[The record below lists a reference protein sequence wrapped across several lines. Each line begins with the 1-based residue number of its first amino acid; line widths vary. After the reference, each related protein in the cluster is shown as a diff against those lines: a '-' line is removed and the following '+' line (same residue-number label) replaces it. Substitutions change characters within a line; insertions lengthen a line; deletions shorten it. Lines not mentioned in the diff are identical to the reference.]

1 MELKRCQKLVAGL
14 VAGPWLLVVGW
25 QVREHARVVAAARS
39 DLRNR
44 SHEIAST
51 LSAVTRAMRFRGTVF
66 QDRLEPVL
74 KELVTGHTNALVSSG
89 GLLAVSL
96 LNTEGDALSSV
107 GQTNLFTREILAEGE
122 HWANEYV
129 AFVQPLAGDTVGPEN
144 TNLNPTVVLPLFHDL
159 TNGPGRGRDF
169 GSRRDQPPGELGATN
184 GGFPGNKFP
193 GNNFSGNNFP
203 GGFSGV
209 FSATN
214 PPPTNAAGE
223 IESPPPPPLDDR
235 RPSDGGDRPRG
246 GNRRA
251 PWMRWMSESEFK
263 TFTAHRELH
272 GLALVMSTDNYRAVC
287 TDDWWLR
294 CIIAFFAGVSA
305 LGVGLAWRNMG
316 QTAELQIRLVRASE
330 LNSHLKELNL
340 AAAGLAHETRNPLN
354 IIRGLAQMVSRL
366 PAAPSEV
373 REKTRT
379 IVDETDKVTAQLTE
393 FINYSRPR
401 EVRPTT
407 ISLPAAAAEIIR
419 TLNQDIEEKQL
430 RVETAGDPLE
440 IVADEQLLRQVL
452 FNLLLNAIQAVEPG
466 GHIEIFT
473 QREAAGLASLT
484 VRDNGPGV
492 PPERRQ
498 EIFKAYFTTHQK
510 GTGLGLAVVQQI
522 VLAHGW
528 EIQCLPNTPQGA
540 AFRITQLKLA
550 V

>member
-1 MELKRCQKLVAGL
+1 MELKRSQKLVAGL
-14 VAGPWLLVVGW
+14 VAGTWLLVVGW
-25 QVREHARVVAAARS
+25 QVREHVRVVEAARS

-74 KELVTGHTNALVSSG
+74 KELVTVHTNALVSSG
-89 GLLAVSL
+89 GLLAVGL
-96 LNTEGDALSSV
+96 LNTEGDPLSSV
-107 GQTNLFTREILAEGE
+107 GETNLFTREVLAEGE

-129 AFVQPLAGDTVGPEN
+129 AFVQPLAGDTVSPES

-169 GSRRDQPPGELGATN
+169 GGRRDQPPGESGVTNPGQSGNPAGN
-184 GGFPGNKFP
+184 GGG
-193 GNNFSGNNFP
+193 S
-203 GGFSGV
+203 
-209 FSATN
+209 N

-223 IESPPPPPLDDR
+223 VEPPPPPPGDDR
-235 RPSDGGDRPRG
+235 RPPDGGDRSRG

-251 PWMRWMSESEFK
+251 PWMRWMSENEFK
-263 TFTAHRELH
+263 VFTAHRELH
-272 GLALVMSTDNYRAVC
+272 GLALVMSTDNYRAIC
-287 TDDWWLR
+287 NDDWWLR
-294 CIIAFFAGVSA
+294 FIIAFFAGVSA
-305 LGVGLAWRNMG
+305 VGVGLAWRNMG

-366 PAAPSEV
+366 PDAPPEV
-373 REKTRT
+373 RDKTRT
-379 IVDETDKVTAQLTE
+379 IVEETDKVTAQLTE

-401 EVRPTT
+401 EVRRSNL
-407 ISLPAAAAEIIR
+407 SLQAAAAEIIR
-419 TLNQDIEEKQL
+419 TLNQDIAEKQL
-430 RVETAGDPLE
+430 RVATAGEPLD

-452 FNLLLNAIQAVEPG
+452 FNLLLNAIQAVGPG
-466 GHIEIFT
+466 GHIEIFM
-473 QREAAGLASLT
+473 QREAAGLASVT
-484 VRDNGPGV
+484 VRDDGPGV

-498 EIFKAYFTTHQK
+498 EIFKPYFTTHQK

-522 VLAHGW
+522 ILAHGW
-528 EIQCLPNTPQGA
+528 EIQCLPNVPKGA
-540 AFRITQLKLA
+540 AFRITHLKLA
-550 V
+550 A